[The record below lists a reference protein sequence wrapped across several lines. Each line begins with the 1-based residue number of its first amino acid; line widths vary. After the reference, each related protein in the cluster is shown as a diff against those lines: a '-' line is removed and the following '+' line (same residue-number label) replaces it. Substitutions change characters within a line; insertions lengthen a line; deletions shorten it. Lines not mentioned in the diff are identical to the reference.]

1 MWLCHQVTF
10 ESLLANSSLG
20 QAHALFGIMCG
31 SSSHENPKPPIV
43 AVLFLSCVWFF
54 VTPWTAA
61 HQAHLS
67 STYLSLMPSNHLIL
81 CCLLLWSS
89 TFLSIRV
96 FPSESPLRITW
107 PKDWNLKFSINPSNE
122 DSGLISFRMVG
133 SPCSARVN
141 KIDFKFSVC
150 HYYC

>member
-1 MWLCHQVTF
+1 M
-10 ESLLANSSLG
+10 
-20 QAHALFGIMCG
+20 
-31 SSSHENPKPPIV
+31 
-43 AVLFLSCVWFF
+43 
-54 VTPWTAA
+54 TPWTAA

-133 SPCSARVN
+133 SPCSARDSQESSPAPQFESFNFLALSLPYGPALTSTRDYRENHSFDYADLCQQSDVSA
-141 KIDFKFSVC
+141 F
-150 HYYC
+150 